1 MDLLQPVQEIARE
14 VGRPIA
20 THDDARRI
28 YNIT

>member
-1 MDLLQPVQEIARE
+1 LQEVQAIARE

-20 THDDARRI
+20 TQDDARRI

>member
-1 MDLLQPVQEIARE
+1 MNLLQQVQEIARE

-20 THDDARRI
+20 TQDDARRI